1 VPLRVLVSPGN
12 ENERR
17 YLVALLD
24 AAGATVS
31 DQLERRKKRRRKPQL
46 YADRGYDSEP
56 LRKAIT
62 KRGLQP
68 RISRRRT
75 RQTGATP
82 PSPPGTKKKQRS
94 KAPPDPLGRHRVRIE
109 RTFAWA
115 TAWRR
120 LQQRWER
127 RVDLYLAIVTLV
139 LIVVGVR
146 MLAEN

>member
-1 VPLRVLVSPGN
+1 MPLRVLVSPGN

-24 AAGATVS
+24 AAGATVT
-31 DQLERRKKRRRKPQL
+31 DQLERRGRRRRKPQL

-56 LRKAIT
+56 LRTAIT
-62 KRGLQP
+62 QRGLQP

-75 RQTGATP
+75 ASTGGKP
-82 PSPPGTKKKQRS
+82 PSPAGTRQRTRS
-94 KAPPDPLGRHRVRIE
+94 KAPLDPLGRHRVRIE

-127 RVDLYLAIVTLV
+127 RVELYLAIVTLV
-139 LIVVGVR
+139 LIVVAVR
-146 MLAEN
+146 MLTEN

>member
-1 VPLRVLVSPGN
+1 MRVLVSPGN

-31 DQLERRKKRRRKPQL
+31 DQLERRKKRCRKPQL
-46 YADRGYDSEP
+46 YADRGYDSDR
-56 LRKAIT
+56 LRKAI
-62 KRGLQP
+62 KERGLEP

-75 RQTGATP
+75 RKTGAKP
-82 PSPPGTKKKQRS
+82 PSPAGTRQRQRS

-146 MLAEN
+146 MLTEN